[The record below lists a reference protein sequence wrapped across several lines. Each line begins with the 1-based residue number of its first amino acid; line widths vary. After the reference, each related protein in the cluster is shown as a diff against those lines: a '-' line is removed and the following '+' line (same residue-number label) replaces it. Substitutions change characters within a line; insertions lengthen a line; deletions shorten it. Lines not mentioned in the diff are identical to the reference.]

1 MDFHQLHAAP
11 GRIFNLDSLLQRS
24 NFYLPD
30 FLAERFSLSFK
41 EPNRMTSVVS
51 STVGAKSYRIRGNCI
66 TNNRLTAMANSS
78 APKVARSSLPFR

>member
-30 FLAERFSLSFK
+30 FLAERPSLSFK
-41 EPNRMTSVVS
+41 EPYRMTSVVA
-51 STVGAKSYRIRGNCI
+51 STPGAKSYRINHDCI
-66 TNNRLTAMANSS
+66 TINRLRAMANSS
-78 APKVARSSLPFR
+78 AP